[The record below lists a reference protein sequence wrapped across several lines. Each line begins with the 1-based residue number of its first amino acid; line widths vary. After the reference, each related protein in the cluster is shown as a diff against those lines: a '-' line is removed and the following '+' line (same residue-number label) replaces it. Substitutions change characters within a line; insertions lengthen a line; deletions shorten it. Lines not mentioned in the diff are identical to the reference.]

1 MLIRKELLN
10 LTPKE
15 RDVIFLWRMLYY
27 PKILSTDEI
36 IKAAKGHRPEFI
48 KKTIKKFNINC
59 RLKLEIYQHNKDLER
74 VFKSFF
80 YKEF

>member
-1 MLIRKELLN
+1 MIKKELLK

-15 RDVIFLWRMLYY
+15 RDVIFLWRIINY

-36 IKAAKGHRPEFI
+36 IKAAKGHRPAFI
-48 KKTIKKFNINC
+48 EKTIKKFNTNC

-74 VFKSFF
+74 IFKSFF